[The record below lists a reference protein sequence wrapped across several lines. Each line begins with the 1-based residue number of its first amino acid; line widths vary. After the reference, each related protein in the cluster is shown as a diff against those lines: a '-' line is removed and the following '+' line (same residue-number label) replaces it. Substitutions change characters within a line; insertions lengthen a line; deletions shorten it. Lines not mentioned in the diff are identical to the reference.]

1 MGNPP
6 WGSGQHN
13 TNGQFVG
20 DSQMGPQKFSNSQM
34 GQEKFSNSQMGK
46 KKLRKHQTPCCL
58 GISNMPK
65 EIEGILYATGTEYQI
80 CNNCEIAVRH
90 LRFPI

>member
-6 WGSGQHN
+6 WGSSQHN
-13 TNGQFVG
+13 TNGQFVA
-20 DSQMGPQKFSNSQM
+20 DSQMGQPNRNSQIGQQKFSNSQM
-34 GQEKFSNSQMGK
+34 GQNKFL
-46 KKLRKHQTPCCL
+46 KLQIPCCL
-58 GISNMPK
+58 GMSNMPK

>member
-1 MGNPP
+1 MG
-6 WGSGQHN
+6 Q
-13 TNGQFVG
+13 
-20 DSQMGPQKFSNSQM
+20 QKFSNSQM
-34 GQEKFSNSQMGK
+34 GQNRFL
-46 KKLRKHQTPCCL
+46 KLQIPCCL
-58 GISNMPK
+58 GMSNMPK